1 MEDIYR
7 TIYELLI
14 KERDSGTTQN
24 EMSRRSGVAQSRIC
38 RLLDSRMGI
47 SNIKRLGLETF
58 LKLFPNAHI
67 DLGIHD
73 THSMGNVSNNNGQV
87 VNGDVHGDVNSTE
100 EGILSQIMK
109 SDDIDAETKVKI
121 YKIIKR

>member
-1 MEDIYR
+1 
-7 TIYELLI
+7 
-14 KERDSGTTQN
+14 
-24 EMSRRSGVAQSRIC
+24 
-38 RLLDSRMGI
+38 
-47 SNIKRLGLETF
+47 
-58 LKLFPNAHI
+58 
-67 DLGIHD
+67 
-73 THSMGNVSNNNGQV
+73 MGNVSNNNGQV